1 MYEDDLRIDRYD
13 LHNEWEQQPFL
24 FMKYAKMAAEAD
36 TASKRTKEKM
46 EVTEAELYL
55 TLRKE
60 KELSKEK
67 FTEASLKA
75 EIKVQD
81 EYQKIYSEYLQS
93 LETQKILS
101 AAVEAFVQRKS
112 ALENMV
118 KLYLNNYFA
127 HPSEPKKENSVQE
140 SLKEKLGNKKET
152 TKKRRKK

>member
-24 FMKYAKMAAEAD
+24 FMKYAQMAAEAD
-36 TASKRTKEKM
+36 TASKRAKEKM

-81 EYQKIYSEYLQS
+81 EYQKVFIHYTTVV
-93 LETQKILS
+93 ETQKILS
-101 AAVEAFVQRKS
+101 AAVEAFMQRKS

-127 HPSEPKKENSVQE
+127 HPSEPKKNSVQE
-140 SLKEKLGNKKET
+140 SLKERLGNKNET